1 MMEEGNITILVDAK
15 QEYTKQLINTIKNNI
30 YSGIQTIYKEAL
42 NECIEKKIR
51 KKTLL
56 KFQERLSQI
65 PKWTSE
71 RVDKEYNIITEKTQ
85 CDWIDD
91 LLTAVFITHTK
102 ILTIV
107 HKGGHNKK
115 INLKIPKA
123 SHFIHLC
130 YIETARE
137 FWKNPYLF
145 SEKVSQYDYQR
156 NMRDSLTIISDTITE
171 TIRKQLPVKH
181 ILKEYLGDSYQSDI
195 EDDDDANETIEQDS
209 TKKHIKDIKKMV
221 HKSIQEQSP
230 LLNIKNENDLESL
243 IKKEVSKQ
251 ISTESFQEHHE
262 NTSQPEP
269 VTTSQPEPVTT
280 SQPEPVTTSQPE
292 PVTTSQP
299 EPVTTSQ
306 PEPVTTSQPEP
317 VTTSQPEPVTTS
329 QPEPELNEEELST
342 NIKEL
347 LDISQNN
354 SEKNEDLNKVNNN
367 DKPSNKDIG
376 EDVGEDVN
384 EDVGEDVDV
393 DLDSEV
399 DDDDLDSEVDDDDL
413 DSELGDDDDL
423 DSELD
428 EDDDLDSELDEDDDL
443 DSELGDDDDLNSELD
458 EDDDLDSELDEGD
471 DLDNDL
477 DITEI
482 DDLDIQLDDYDL
494 DNQEVDLETMSESNK
509 NSQILNNKKS
519 YSFYD

>member
-269 VTTSQPEPVTT
+269 VTTSQPEP
-280 SQPEPVTTSQPE
+280 
-292 PVTTSQP
+292 
-299 EPVTTSQ
+299 
-306 PEPVTTSQPEP
+306 
-317 VTTSQPEPVTTS
+317 
-329 QPEPELNEEELST
+329 ELNEEELST